1 MGELPAVDFLVVGH
15 LTKDI
20 VPGGYRVGGTAAYAA
35 CTARRLGWRA
45 GILTRAEAGLP
56 LPDALASVAV
66 HRLPSDRTTTFE
78 NRYLDGVRQQFVHA
92 VAPPITSA
100 DVPPDWKEPAVVLLG
115 PVAGEVDPSLA
126 KAFPQARLG
135 VTPQGWMRR
144 WDGEGRVQPRRWD
157 AAREVLP
164 WVAALILSEEDLG
177 DDREALA
184 NYIASVPVVVLTTGW
199 RGATL
204 YQGGQASA
212 IPPRPAREVD
222 PTGAGDVFAAA
233 FLIRWQETGD
243 PLAAARFANIAASFS
258 VEGPGLTAIPTRAQ
272 VETWLATEGCAA

>member
-1 MGELPAVDFLVVGH
+1 
-15 LTKDI
+15 
-20 VPGGYRVGGTAAYAA
+20 
-35 CTARRLGWRA
+35 
-45 GILTRAEAGLP
+45 
-56 LPDALASVAV
+56 
-66 HRLPSDRTTTFE
+66 
-78 NRYLDGVRQQFVHA
+78 
-92 VAPPITSA
+92 
-100 DVPPDWKEPAVVLLG
+100 
-115 PVAGEVDPSLA
+115 
-126 KAFPQARLG
+126 
-135 VTPQGWMRR
+135 
-144 WDGEGRVQPRRWD
+144 
-157 AAREVLP
+157 
-164 WVAALILSEEDLG
+164 LILSEEDLG

-204 YQGGQASA
+204 YQGGQGSA

-243 PLAAARFANIAASFS
+243 PLAAARFANVAASFS